1 MSSLLEQ
8 LTVILTNYLL
18 FAEVRERLMVNKQER
33 QKFHVEEAK
42 KLNSME
48 GILTEGFISIS
59 RQMMG

>member
-1 MSSLLEQ
+1 
-8 LTVILTNYLL
+8 VILTNYLL